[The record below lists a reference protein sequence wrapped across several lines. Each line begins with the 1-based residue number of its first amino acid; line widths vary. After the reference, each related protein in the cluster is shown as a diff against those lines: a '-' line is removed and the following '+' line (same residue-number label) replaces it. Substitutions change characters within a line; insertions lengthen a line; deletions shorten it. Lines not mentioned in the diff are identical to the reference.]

1 MAIEYFHKKQYVY
14 VVTLTKTKLWKQL
27 LLFKIN

>member
-14 VVTLTKTKLWKQL
+14 VVTLTNLNFENSCYYL
-27 LLFKIN
+27 R